1 MNFVVNVF
9 ELKQV
14 PNCSMVPWLVYC
26 AKFAVSVLN
35 WMQHVLILQEVNI
48 NCFLDTLIDTNRNEQ
63 WRVYFCL
70 FVRPFFLSYSS
81 IFVWLLICV
90 HVLWFCSSFGRCHS
104 VFELSNFN
112 MCGQF
117 NFIWFK
123 TDRCSE
129 LCKNHSAQ
137 PIHGRICL
145 KITNSYIPL
154 DIKRKTK
161 YQKPLRRKV
170 SLGPDRWPNTMSIL
184 SYSKNS
190 YRPSMDCLYSIWYN
204 KIFQIKGDLVHIWN
218 PPFLEKSH
226 VIEKTN

>member
-1 MNFVVNVF
+1 
-9 ELKQV
+9 
-14 PNCSMVPWLVYC
+14 
-26 AKFAVSVLN
+26 
-35 WMQHVLILQEVNI
+35 MQHVLILQEVNI

-117 NFIWFK
+117 NFIWSK

>member
-1 MNFVVNVF
+1 MIKKN
-9 ELKQV
+9 
-14 PNCSMVPWLVYC
+14 
-26 AKFAVSVLN
+26 
-35 WMQHVLILQEVNI
+35 
-48 NCFLDTLIDTNRNEQ
+48 TNRNEQ

-81 IFVWLLICV
+81 IFVWLLICL

-117 NFIWFK
+117 NFIWSK

-190 YRPSMDCLYSIWYN
+190 YRPSMDCLYSI
-204 KIFQIKGDLVHIWN
+204 
-218 PPFLEKSH
+218 
-226 VIEKTN
+226 